1 MKKTTTRLAAAAF
14 IGILSANSEA
24 QTTTAPKKVFGS
36 GELPEFLKAYDIN
49 ADGKLSVEERQ
60 AYEKASREARP
71 KLPNLKNRWDLDGDG
86 KLSDAEKQAARDAIS
101 AKIKE
106 ERTKRFNELDKDK
119 DGLLTKAE
127 LLSIPQITAE
137 KVDAMVLHLDKTLPL
152 DGQISLAEF
161 TAALSPVEPSFPPLP
176 PVPAPRVIAIPLL
189 KPLDANK
196 DGFVTALEF
205 SALDADKDGKITPTE
220 WKAYLMANPSLLP
233 SAHPASLSN

>member
-101 AKIKE
+101 AKI
-106 ERTKRFNELDKDK
+106 
-119 DGLLTKAE
+119 KAE